1 MQSEIKTI
9 TYPDGRIQRY
19 QVVRWAGWSQLDFL
33 GPQPMLRV
41 PEVDDWSGETD
52 EADRVDRNDWA
63 VESARETLQSFERI
77 YRRFLIPGCS
87 WIFGNMVL
95 FCLPEDMIERGA
107 MGAKYVSHYGLMA
120 DPLTA
125 AAAVLRHGM
134 KIVGGAPVFSDP
146 EAEVLY
152 RELEALQCLRVVCG
166 KLPTTSIIPIRED
179 VGLLSAVEPGAAMK
193 VNASFF
199 IMDPFD
205 CATVYDQVGTAFG
218 LCIKDGTVLQPPLY
232 GREAL
237 LVKKDGSV
245 VVEIPKLEDLEIEIH
260 ETKCSVGED
269 VRLYTR
275 PQRKKTPSDEFMKVV
290 IIGDR
295 VAAVKESGSVPIP
308 ASGFV
313 LSLKKHVRIRPG
325 DLVIYHGMEDV
336 QFGIQ
341 VGNSILRDGV
351 KTETFFS
358 PFYNIRKLER
368 TPFPPSLYPMNYS
381 EDRAAR
387 IALGA
392 DAQGKPMLVWAEGA
406 PKVGYVAGQHSCGA
420 ALAEMGEICSQA
432 GMYHGVNLDG
442 GGSAQVS
449 LSGHRFLHISDRSED
464 GVEMERPVPLGLVVR
479 L

>member
-19 QVVRWAGWSQLDFL
+19 QAVRWAGWQQLEFL
-33 GPQPMLRV
+33 W
-41 PEVDDWSGETD
+41 PEALVQMSETD
-52 EADRVDRNDWA
+52 HWA
-63 VESARETLQSFERI
+63 QAESMAIRETLQSFERI
-77 YRRFLIPGCS
+77 YRKFLIPGCP
-87 WIFGNMVL
+87 WIFGNTVL
-95 FCLPEDMIERGA
+95 FCLPEDMRERGA
-107 MGAKYVSHYGLMA
+107 MGAKQVSHYGLMA

-134 KIVGGAPVFSDP
+134 KIVGDKPVFLDA
-146 EAEVLY
+146 EAEELY
-152 RELEALQCLRVVCG
+152 RELEERQCLRVVHG
-166 KLPTTSIIPIRED
+166 KLPVTSIIPVRGD

-205 CATVYDQVGTAFG
+205 CATVYDQVGTPFG
-218 LCIKDGTVLQPPLY
+218 LCVKGGVVMQPPLY
-232 GREAL
+232 DREAL
-237 LVKKDGSV
+237 LVKTDGSV
-245 VVEIPKLEDLEIEIH
+245 SVEVPRLEQLEIEIN
-260 ETKCSVGED
+260 EARYTIGED
-269 VRLYTR
+269 VTVYTR
-275 PQRKKTPSDEFMKVV
+275 PERKKTPADDHMKVI
-290 IIGDR
+290 IIGDS

-325 DLVIYHGMEDV
+325 DQVIYHGMEDV
-336 QFGIQ
+336 MFGIQ

-351 KTETFFS
+351 RTETFRS
-358 PFYNIRKLER
+358 PFYNIRKLDR
-368 TPFPPSLYPMNYS
+368 TPFPPSLHPMNFA

-392 DAQGKPMLVWAEGA
+392 DTNGSPMLVWAEGA

-420 ALAEMGEICSQA
+420 SLTEMAEICSQA
-432 GMYHGVNLDG
+432 GMHNAINLDG
-442 GGSAQVS
+442 GGSAQVL
-449 LSGHRFLHISDRSED
+449 LSGHRFLQISDRRED
-464 GVEMERPVPLGLVVR
+464 GAEAERPVPLGLIVR

>member
-9 TYPDGRIQRY
+9 TYSDGRIQRY

-33 GPQPMLRV
+33 WPQPMIHV
-41 PEVDDWSGETD
+41 PEMDDWSGEVD
-52 EADRVDRNDWA
+52 EVDRVDG
-63 VESARETLQSFERI
+63 ESGSARETLQSFERI
-77 YRRFLIPGCS
+77 YRRFLIPGCP

-95 FCLPEDMIERGA
+95 FCLPEDMRERGA
-107 MGAKYVSHYGLMA
+107 MGAKHVSHYGLMA

-125 AAAVLRHGM
+125 AAAVLRHGV
-134 KIVGGAPVFSDP
+134 KIAGGQPVFSDP
-146 EAEVLY
+146 EAELLY
-152 RELEALQCLRVVCG
+152 RELEERQCLCVVQG
-166 KLPTTSIIPIRED
+166 KLPVTSIIPVRDD
-179 VGLLSAVEPGAAMK
+179 VGLLSEVEPGAAMK

-218 LCIKDGTVLQPPLY
+218 LCVKDGVVEQPPMY

-237 LVKKDGSV
+237 MVRTDGSV
-245 VVEIPKLEDLEIEIH
+245 RVEVPDLRRLKIEIN
-260 ETKCSVGED
+260 D
-269 VRLYTR
+269 VCYVLGDDVTLYTR
-275 PQRKKTPSDEFMKVV
+275 PDRKKTPADDRMKVV
-290 IIGDR
+290 IVGCH
-295 VAAVKESGSVPIP
+295 VAAVKESGSVPVP

-313 LSLKKHVRIRPG
+313 LSFKKHVRIRPG
-325 DLVIYHGMEDV
+325 DQVIYHCMEDV

-351 KTETFFS
+351 RTDSFRS

-368 TPFPPSLYPMNYS
+368 TPFPPSLYPMNFS

-392 DAQGKPMLVWAEGA
+392 DAKGNPMLVWAEGA

-420 ALAEMGEICSQA
+420 SLAEMGEICSQA

-449 LSGHRFLHISDRSED
+449 LSGHRFLQISDRSED
-464 GVEMERPVPLGLVVR
+464 GAEMERPVPLGLLVR
-479 L
+479 I